1 MKPEELIERTR
12 AFYQMALVDLEQA
25 LELYVATEGFV
36 WENPLPAHIPFGGT
50 HEGHDG
56 LRRYL
61 ALVNDAIEMNEFEF
75 GEMVAQGD
83 TVMAAGHAAS
93 RIRAKWEVLRD
104 GFRPPREVHARRK
117 IAPRPGVQRHRV
129 HRCGFRVGFRESRPR
144 GRGACRE
151 SAPPHW

>member
-12 AFYQMALVDLEQA
+12 AFYQTALVDLEQA

-83 TVMAAGHAAS
+83 TVMAAGHEAS
-93 RIRAKWEVLRD
+93 RIRATGRSYEMDFVHLVKFTPDGRLLRV
-104 GFRPPREVHARRK
+104 REYNDTAS
-117 IAPRPGVQRHRV
+117 I
-129 HRCGFRVGFRESRPR
+129 
-144 GRGACRE
+144 GA
-151 SAPPHW
+151 AFA

>member
-12 AFYQMALVDLEQA
+12 AFYQMALVDLEKA

-36 WENPLPAHIPFGGT
+36 WENPLPAHIPFGGSL
-50 HEGHDG
+50 EGHAG

-83 TVMAAGHAAS
+83 TVMAAGHEAS
-93 RIRAKWEVLRD
+93 RIRATGRSYEMDFVHLVKFTPDGKLLRV
-104 GFRPPREVHARRK
+104 REYNDTAS
-117 IAPRPGVQRHRV
+117 I
-129 HRCGFRVGFRESRPR
+129 
-144 GRGACRE
+144 GA
-151 SAPPHW
+151 AFA